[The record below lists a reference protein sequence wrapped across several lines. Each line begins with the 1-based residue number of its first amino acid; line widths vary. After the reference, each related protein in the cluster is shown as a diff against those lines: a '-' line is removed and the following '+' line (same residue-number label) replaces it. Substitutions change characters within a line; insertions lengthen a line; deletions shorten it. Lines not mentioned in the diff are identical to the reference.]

1 MENNQPNTQ
10 NLGQEGGA
18 IDKKDVANK
27 TALDKLAYVEQLI
40 AANADS
46 QDKESRAQEMMDVID
61 QRLQKIEEMLGI
73 GNEQESQ
80 ESDSGAALM
89 SPQAQKENIKNEF
102 MQNLGNSM
110 EGMSPQQQ
118 PPQMQMQR

>member
-10 NLGQEGGA
+10 NLGRDVGA
-18 IDKKDVANK
+18 SDKKDVSNK

-110 EGMSPQQQ
+110 EGMGSQQQ